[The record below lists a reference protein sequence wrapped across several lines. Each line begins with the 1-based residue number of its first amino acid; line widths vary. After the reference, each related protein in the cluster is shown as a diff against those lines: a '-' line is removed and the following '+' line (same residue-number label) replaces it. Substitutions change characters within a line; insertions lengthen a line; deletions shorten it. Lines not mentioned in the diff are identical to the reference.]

1 MAFPWGCT
9 CVGMLWPLAEIV
21 ISKFPSPASCAST
34 VNCTGLPIDPF
45 VTAPTKTLFA
55 SYDFDTNGVP

>member
-1 MAFPWGCT
+1 
-9 CVGMLWPLAEIV
+9 MLWPLAEIV